1 MKNESIWKRGKGN
14 VTFMALIVLLLSITF
29 TFIIAA
35 DELLPGEDP
44 GAAYLDL
51 QEIAMNEGQVRV
63 IVKLDVAG
71 IKELT
76 AASTRFQ
83 TTAPGRAEVWGGNRA
98 DAELQE
104 AISFVTD
111 SVLYSLGKS
120 RYQINHTYISLPYL
134 ALAVSPEAL
143 EILRALPEVLDIQ
156 QDVPMRL
163 PDPIDDTNQEPK
175 GGLAVASSPDQPML
189 NNTVNVIGAN
199 NAWTMGYTGSGWYVA
214 VLDTGIRKTHQF
226 FTGKTV
232 VEACYALGEDGAGPA
247 GDCPNGNTSMIGA
260 GAAVHYASTYSG
272 YDHGT
277 HVSGIATGNY
287 GSLHGVAR
295 SANIIAVKVFSRF
308 STSYCGSTPCV
319 MSWNSD
325 CTAGLDYVYSI
336 RGSYSIAAVNMSLG
350 GGAYSSACDSDVRK
364 TVIDNL
370 RNAGIATAIATGND
384 GYCGSV
390 GAPAC
395 ISSSIAVGAS
405 TDADLESSFNNWH
418 ATMQKVFAPGS
429 SVYSSTGS
437 SDSSYG
443 SWDGTSM
450 ATPHVAGAC
459 ALLKQAKPTG
469 TVTAILSA
477 LRTTGQGITSVCDA
491 YTVPIPRIQVDKA
504 ITNLAG
510 KITVTS
516 PAAGQTFPR
525 GYNLSIGWTT
535 QSMLGTVNIY
545 LKKVDLTSSYT
556 VKTGAAYNA
565 SPYTYTIPGT
575 VAPGY
580 YFIRVKQ
587 DTKYGDS
594 GKFYIGTITVTSPTV
609 GSTYHPSDPITVA
622 WTSAGIV
629 GTVKIL
635 LNKTDGTYS
644 YTFDAVALY
653 NSSPRGFT
661 IPAAAPAGTYTV
673 KVIKGK
679 VTGKSANFIIN

>member
-1 MKNESIWKRGKGN
+1 MKSEPIWKIEKGN
-14 VTFMALIVLLLSITF
+14 VTFLALIILLLSITF

-44 GAAYLDL
+44 GDAYLDL
-51 QEIAMNEGQVRV
+51 QEIALDEGQVRV

-76 AASTRFQ
+76 AASARFG
-83 TTAPGRAEVWGGNRA
+83 TTTPGRETVWGGNRA

-104 AISFVTD
+104 AITFVTD
-111 SVLYSLGKS
+111 SVLHSLGKS
-120 RYQINHTYISLPYL
+120 RYQVNHTYNSLPYL
-134 ALAVSPEAL
+134 ALAVSPESL
-143 EILRALPEVLDIQ
+143 EILRSLPEVLDIQ
-156 QDVPMRL
+156 QDVPL
-163 PDPIDDTNQEPK
+163 KLTDPIDDTNREPK
-175 GGLAVASSPDQPML
+175 GGLAAASGPDQPRL
-189 NNTVNVIGAN
+189 DNTVNVIGAN

-260 GAAVHYASTYSG
+260 GAAVHYAGTYSG

-277 HVSGIATGNY
+277 HVSGIAIGNY
-287 GSLHGVAR
+287 GSLYGVAR
-295 SANIIAVKVFSRF
+295 SANIIAVQVFSRF
-308 STSYCGSTPCV
+308 SASYCGSTPCV

-336 RGSYSIAAVNMSLG
+336 RGSYSIATVNMSLG
-350 GGAYSSACDSDVRK
+350 GGAYSSACDSDIRK
-364 TVIDNL
+364 TAIDNL
-370 RNAGIATAIATGND
+370 RNAGIATVIATGNN
-384 GYCGSV
+384 GYCGYV

-395 ISSSIAVGAS
+395 TSTSIAVGAS
-405 TDADLESSFNNWH
+405 TDGDLESSFNNWH
-418 ATMQKVFAPGS
+418 ATLQKVFAPGS

-437 SDSSYG
+437 SNSSYG
-443 SWDGTSM
+443 SWNGTSM

-459 ALLKQAKPTG
+459 ALLKQAKPTA

-477 LRTTGQGITSVCDA
+477 LRTTGKGITSVCDG
-491 YTVPIPRIQVDKA
+491 YTIPIPRIQVDKA

-516 PAAGQTFPR
+516 PTSGQTFPR
-525 GYNLSIGWTT
+525 GYNLSINWTT
-535 QSMLGTVNIY
+535 QAMLGNVKIY
-545 LKKVDLTSSYT
+545 LKKVDLTASYT
-556 VKTGAAYNA
+556 VHTGIAHNA
-565 SPYTYTIPGT
+565 SPYTYTIPT
-575 VAPGY
+575 AVSPGY

-594 GKFYIGTITVTSPTV
+594 GKFYIGTITVTSPTAV
-609 GSTYHPSDPITVA
+609 STYHPGNPITVA
-622 WTSAGIV
+622 WTSSGIV
-629 GTVKIL
+629 NTVKIL

-653 NSSPRGFT
+653 DSSPRGFN
-661 IPAAAPAGTYTV
+661 IPAGAPAGTYTV

-679 VTGKSANFIIN
+679 VTGRSANFIIN